1 MLKIILF
8 YFYNLIVRGIIKV
21 KCGAFM
27 IYSLTELK
35 NLILPIIK
43 KYKAENAILFG
54 SHARKQA
61 TAHSDIDLIVI
72 GGMLLILLISLL
84 LRKNYMNHQEKML
97 MSMK

>member
-1 MLKIILF
+1 
-8 YFYNLIVRGIIKV
+8 
-21 KCGAFM
+21 M